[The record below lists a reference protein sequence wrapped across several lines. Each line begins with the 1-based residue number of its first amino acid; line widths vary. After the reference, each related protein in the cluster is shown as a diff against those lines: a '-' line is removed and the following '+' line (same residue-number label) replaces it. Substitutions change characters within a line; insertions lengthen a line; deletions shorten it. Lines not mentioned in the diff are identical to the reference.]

1 VFQEQHKQTRLKQFQ
16 SLKGEIPIT
25 QRKSTLS
32 YRLQRK
38 TIIFEYTTNSVNIF
52 EI

>member
-1 VFQEQHKQTRLKQFQ
+1 VFQEQHKQTRLKPNQA
-16 SLKGEIPIT
+16 LKGETQIT

-32 YRLQRK
+32 YELQRK
-38 TIIFEYTTNSVNIF
+38 SIIFEYTTNSVNIF